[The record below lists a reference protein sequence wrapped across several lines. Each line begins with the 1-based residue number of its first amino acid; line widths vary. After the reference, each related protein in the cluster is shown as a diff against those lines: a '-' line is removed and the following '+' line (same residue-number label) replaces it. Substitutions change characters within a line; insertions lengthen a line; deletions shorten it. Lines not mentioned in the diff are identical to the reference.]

1 MVTNWTVCS
10 PHEPSESV
18 WAQLP
23 LGATPAVPVGGGRR
37 RRESPER
44 SAETASLGGSGARF
58 AYRYS
63 MEDPDQ
69 HGEAQR
75 ETLQGGP
82 PRAPLFARLTPAWR
96 YRGVIAMALG
106 LGFITGGG
114 AVLWWH
120 DRPPEQL
127 RSPPAVA
134 DKMQSSPP
142 VTENSVRLVLSAV
155 AARTRSNVENG
166 TVGARPLRID
176 GALLH
181 SRGTGTATVTRIHRP
196 GGGLVI
202 RVRAL
207 PVTLSVNHSF
217 ERVRLQ
223 ITPGNCALATQ
234 WTPSS
239 QPFMLTWQD
248 DRGEVHIQ
256 LGGDHDAPM
265 ELSLISYMDAACRIP
280 AQ

>member
-1 MVTNWTVCS
+1 
-10 PHEPSESV
+10 
-18 WAQLP
+18 
-23 LGATPAVPVGGGRR
+23 
-37 RRESPER
+37 
-44 SAETASLGGSGARF
+44 
-58 AYRYS
+58 
-63 MEDPDQ
+63 MEAPDQ
-69 HGEAQR
+69 QWESQR

-82 PRAPLFARLTPAWR
+82 PRTPLFDRLTPAWR
-96 YRGVIAMALG
+96 YCGAIAIALVLGV
-106 LGFITGGG
+106 ITGGG
-114 AVLWWH
+114 AVLWWK
-120 DRPPEQL
+120 DRPPNQL

-134 DKMQSSPP
+134 EELRSSPP
-142 VTENSVRLVLSAV
+142 VAENSVRLVLSGV
-155 AARTRSNVENG
+155 AARTRSNAENG

-202 RVRAL
+202 RVRVL
-207 PVTLSVNHSF
+207 PVRLSVNHSF

-223 ITPGNCALATQ
+223 ISPGDCALATQ

-239 QPFMLTWQD
+239 QPFTLTWQD
-248 DRGEVHIQ
+248 DRGDVHSQ

-265 ELSLISYMDAACRIP
+265 ELSLISYLDAACSLP